1 LRLDSVLSDGQVN
14 AVHSYANH
22 GVALTLRSSAI
33 LVKPCGP
40 NVLLTWMIGKLRRQI
55 SLHWEIVHQM
65 SPSCLIKNSYSS
77 GANLATLSKSRIW
90 VPGLPSPFGT
100 KEGSFHQRP
109 SQSFNS
115 CCFANHKKHPNSKCS
130 RVGSCSSKPRT
141 RGSMIWPSATKIFRS
156 NSANVICHTTPF
168 C

>member
-1 LRLDSVLSDGQVN
+1 MWPKCSPDLDDRKIETSNLP
-14 AVHSYANH
+14 
-22 GVALTLRSSAI
+22 TLGDCSPDESILPNQKLI
-33 LVKPCGP
+33 LV
-40 NVLLTWMIGKLRRQI
+40 WSKL
-55 SLHWEIVHQM
+55 SH
-65 SPSCLIKNSYSS
+65 LI
-77 GANLATLSKSRIW
+77 KSRIW

>member
-77 GANLATLSKSRIW
+77 GANLATLSNHASGYQGCHPHLVLRKAASTN
-90 VPGLPSPFGT
+90 GLHKVSTLVVSPII
-100 KEGSFHQRP
+100 R
-109 SQSFNS
+109 N
-115 CCFANHKKHPNSKCS
+115 
-130 RVGSCSSKPRT
+130 
-141 RGSMIWPSATKIFRS
+141 ILIPSAAVLVLVLQS
-156 NSANVICHTTPF
+156 LEPGAP
-168 C
+168 